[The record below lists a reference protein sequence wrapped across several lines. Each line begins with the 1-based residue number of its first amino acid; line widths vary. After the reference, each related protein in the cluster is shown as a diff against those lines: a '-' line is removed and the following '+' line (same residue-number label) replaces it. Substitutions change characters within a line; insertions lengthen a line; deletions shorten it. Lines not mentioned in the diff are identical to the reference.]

1 MTTLM
6 REIPIGVQDFKL
18 IRERDGYFVDK
29 SLLIDSI
36 LSRRLVAV
44 HLFTRPR
51 RFGKSVNLSML
62 DAYFNLRY
70 RGNRW
75 FDGLRVSDLRPD
87 DPEKNSHPVIFMDFK
102 ELSSDGYDSTV
113 RKARIVVAEV
123 CKRFPE
129 LAEGEGL
136 DPDDVRMFLDLKSQS
151 ANDEVLASSLALLS
165 RMLEARFGR
174 KAVILIDE
182 YDNPLNRSY
191 GEPDHRRITDFVRDM
206 LSSGL
211 KGNGSLAFG
220 VVTGVM
226 QIAKE
231 SIFSGLNNLR
241 VNNILSTDMDEMFG
255 FTQEEVERMCGDF
268 GHPEKFAEAREWYD
282 GYRFG
287 NAEIYNPW
295 SVLNYIDSGFVP
307 APYWAGTSDNGIID
321 DLLSV
326 PDRETYDNLMRL
338 GSGESIVSDLDPR
351 ITFADMTGRPGGVY
365 SVMALSGYLTA
376 RQEGGRCMLS
386 LPNREMYAVFADA
399 VLSKLNVDGMGGSMR
414 ALSRSV
420 LSGDVG
426 TMERSL
432 GDLLRYAVSGRVLDS
447 EHAYQAFITGLLMSL
462 HGNYEITADFESGD
476 GYHDIRL
483 RRLHGNGPNIVM
495 ELKRV
500 RGSED
505 PERLARDAL
514 EQIGEREYTHGLS
527 GRTVLYGIAFE
538 GKTPTIASEVVD
550 LRGL

>member
-1 MTTLM
+1 MKG
-6 REIPIGVQDFKL
+6 IPIGVQDFKA
-18 IRERDGYFVDK
+18 IRDGDGYFVDK
-29 SLLIDSI
+29 SALIDDI
-36 LSRRLVAV
+36 LSRQPTGVF
-44 HLFTRPR
+44 LFTRPR

-62 DAYFNLRY
+62 DAYLNIRY
-70 RGNRW
+70 RGNDW
-75 FDGLRVSDLRPD
+75 FDGLEISDLRPD
-87 DPEKNSHPVIFMDFK
+87 DPEKNSRPVIVLDMK
-102 ELSSDGYDSTV
+102 ELGTDSMDV
-113 RKARIVVAEV
+113 FIEDLKFSIAEI

-129 LAEGEGL
+129 LASSERQ
-136 DPDDVRMFLDLKSQS
+136 DPDDAELFRSLKSMS
-151 ANDEVLASSLALLS
+151 SGTEVLRRSLRLMT
-165 RMLEARFGR
+165 RMLEAEYGA
-174 KAVILIDE
+174 KPVLLIDE
-182 YDNPLNRSY
+182 YDNPINNSY
-191 GEPDHRRITDFVRDM
+191 GKPFQHDILNTVRDM
-206 LSSGL
+206 MSSAL
-211 KGNGSLAFG
+211 KGNDSLRFG

-255 FTQEEVERMCGDF
+255 FTPEEVERLCEDF
-268 GHPEKFAEAREWYD
+268 GHPERYREAMEWYD

-307 APYWAGTSDNGIID
+307 ASYWAGTSDNGIID

-338 GSGESIVSDLDPR
+338 GSGESIASDLDPR

-376 RQEGGRCMLS
+376 HSEGGRYMLS
-386 LPNREMYAVFADA
+386 LPNREMYTVFTDA
-399 VLSKLNVDGMGGSMR
+399 ILSRLNVDGMSGSMR

-420 LSGDVG
+420 LSGDVE
-426 TMERSL
+426 MMRHSL
-432 GDLLRYAVSGRVLDS
+432 EDLLRYAVSGRVLDG

-476 GYHDIRL
+476 GYHDIRM
-483 RRLHGNGPNIVM
+483 RRLHGSGPNIVM

-505 PERLARDAL
+505 PKMLAERAL
-514 EQIGEREYTHGLS
+514 EQISEKDYTHGLS
-527 GRTVLYGIAFE
+527 GRTVLYGIVFE
-538 GKTPTIASEVVD
+538 GKKPTIESRIVD
-550 LRGL
+550 L